1 VNSER
6 NLTFQDLVQLVE
18 LIKSS
23 AGFSEFHLRMGDVEL
38 DLRRHAQGDHP
49 PGGMNGANGAHGLNG
64 AAAPA
69 PAESARQPA
78 PAPVSAPAGALPQP
92 GETLGKTP
100 DDDSPAGWPPD
111 ARVVKSP
118 MVGTFYRASEPNA
131 APFVEA
137 GAMVEADTT
146 VCIIEVMKLMNSIAA
161 GAAGVVTHI
170 LVEDG
175 APVEFGQPIIVIA
188 PRAGQGQA

>member
-1 VNSER
+1 
-6 NLTFQDLVQLVE
+6 
-18 LIKSS
+18 
-23 AGFSEFHLRMGDVEL
+23 
-38 DLRRHAQGDHP
+38 
-49 PGGMNGANGAHGLNG
+49 
-64 AAAPA
+64 
-69 PAESARQPA
+69 
-78 PAPVSAPAGALPQP
+78 
-92 GETLGKTP
+92 
-100 DDDSPAGWPPD
+100 
-111 ARVVKSP
+111 